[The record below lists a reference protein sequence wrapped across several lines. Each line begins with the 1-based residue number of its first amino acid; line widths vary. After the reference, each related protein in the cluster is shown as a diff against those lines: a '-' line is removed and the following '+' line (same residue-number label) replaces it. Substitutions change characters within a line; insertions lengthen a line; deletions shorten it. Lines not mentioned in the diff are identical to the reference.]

1 MMNFLT
7 IDKPIL
13 SPHTYT
19 TTLQARLNMP
29 YIAVNVSETI
39 SDAKKEAVK
48 AAFGSL
54 ITIIPE
60 KSEAVTMV
68 DFSDSRTI
76 YMAGKKVEGAFI
88 DVRLWKK
95 ADFEAKKQF
104 SEKTFDMLEKELGL
118 KKENMY
124 LNITEFNEW
133 GSRGTYKA

>member
-1 MMNFLT
+1 
-7 IDKPIL
+7 
-13 SPHTYT
+13 
-19 TTLQARLNMP
+19 MP
-29 YIAVNVSETI
+29 YIAINVSETI
-39 SDAKKEAVK
+39 SDAKKEAIK

-104 SEKTFDMLEKELGL
+104 TEKTFEMLEKELGL

-124 LNITEFNEW
+124 LNITEFDEW